1 MSQTQVKKRPWW
13 EKKWKDKV
21 CPITQ
26 TRVRP
31 GKNTKGIPY
40 TTVLSCSHAFC
51 TRAIQA
57 WAKRQATCPMC
68 RKPFTFTI
76 VETTDGK

>member
-26 TRVRP
+26 TRIRP
-31 GKNTKGIPY
+31 GKNKKGISY
-40 TTVLSCSHAFC
+40 TTVLSCSHAFS
-51 TRAIQA
+51 TSAIES
-57 WAKRQATCPMC
+57 WAVRRTTCPMC
-68 RKPFTFTI
+68 RKPFTFEE
-76 VETTDGK
+76 VERIDVK